1 MKIHTGTLTLRL
13 PKELLTKLS
22 KLAKQARQHRSTLVR
37 EILEQAVK
45 KSTPTVLA
53 FVATLMLCAAS
64 ASAQSLDAT
73 FDWMQNTAP
82 RSTYFAARN
91 AYGCQ
96 TDQIRSITHRGCS
109 VTIQEYDEQCRDKK
123 TLSYSITFNLG
134 DLDPNG
140 VEANASRLVPSEG
153 SVLIQTTDNRSLIE
167 ETFPDIGPSKFDF
180 QAFWFE
186 SPAYAQRFAR
196 AMRHAITLCGGKPST
211 F

>member
-1 MKIHTGTLTLRL
+1 M
-13 PKELLTKLS
+13 
-22 KLAKQARQHRSTLVR
+22 R
-37 EILEQAVK
+37 EVLERAVK
-45 KSTPTVLA
+45 AGLKRSKTLA
-53 FVATLMLCAAS
+53 FISLLLFAELQAHG
-64 ASAQSLDAT
+64 QSLDAT
-73 FDWMQNTAP
+73 FQWMQNTAP
-82 RSTYFAARN
+82 RSTYFASRN

-134 DLDPNG
+134 DLDPNA

-167 ETFPDIGPSKFDF
+167 ETFSSSGPSKFDF

-186 SPAYAQRFAR
+186 SPSYAQRFAR
-196 AMRHAITLCGGKPST
+196 AMKHAITLCGGKPST